1 MASSITLSMEP
12 EVSGSITLT
21 MRSAVPLN
29 LKTRQPRVLFFNKS
43 EEFDPEQCWS
53 EKEFTVNPNE
63 EHVLLIASLPKIHIM
78 WLDEDKQLKSNNILQ
93 SGHFLGYSICMKQQ
107 DMTVTVGKNTK
118 LSLLLNSDHFYVVPF
133 FMDQE
138 NFIKLYNKKSIA
150 DTTAADP
157 APK

>member
-1 MASSITLSMEP
+1 MSMEP

-93 SGHFLGYSICMKQQ
+93 SGHFLG
-107 DMTVTVGKNTK
+107 GKLAMPLGEPVATG
-118 LSLLLNSDHFYVVPF
+118 
-133 FMDQE
+133 
-138 NFIKLYNKKSIA
+138 IKN
-150 DTTAADP
+150 
-157 APK
+157 

>member
-1 MASSITLSMEP
+1 
-12 EVSGSITLT
+12 
-21 MRSAVPLN
+21 
-29 LKTRQPRVLFFNKS
+29 
-43 EEFDPEQCWS
+43 
-53 EKEFTVNPNE
+53 
-63 EHVLLIASLPKIHIM
+63 
-78 WLDEDKQLKSNNILQ
+78 
-93 SGHFLGYSICMKQQ
+93 MKQQ

-150 DTTAADP
+150 DTTAAAADP

>member
-1 MASSITLSMEP
+1 MEP

-63 EHVLLIASLPKIHIM
+63 EHVLQVVNLGRIPAVILDNSEGFQNNEQHWGYIIGYNISLKH
-78 WLDEDKQLKSNNILQ
+78 
-93 SGHFLGYSICMKQQ
+93 
-107 DMTVTVGKNTK
+107 
-118 LSLLLNSDHFYVVPF
+118 
-133 FMDQE
+133 
-138 NFIKLYNKKSIA
+138 
-150 DTTAADP
+150 
-157 APK
+157 

>member
-1 MASSITLSMEP
+1 
-12 EVSGSITLT
+12 
-21 MRSAVPLN
+21 
-29 LKTRQPRVLFFNKS
+29 
-43 EEFDPEQCWS
+43 
-53 EKEFTVNPNE
+53 
-63 EHVLLIASLPKIHIM
+63 
-78 WLDEDKQLKSNNILQ
+78 
-93 SGHFLGYSICMKQQ
+93 MKQQ

-150 DTTAADP
+150 DTAAADP

>member
-1 MASSITLSMEP
+1 
-12 EVSGSITLT
+12 
-21 MRSAVPLN
+21 
-29 LKTRQPRVLFFNKS
+29 
-43 EEFDPEQCWS
+43 
-53 EKEFTVNPNE
+53 VNRNE

-150 DTTAADP
+150 AAADP